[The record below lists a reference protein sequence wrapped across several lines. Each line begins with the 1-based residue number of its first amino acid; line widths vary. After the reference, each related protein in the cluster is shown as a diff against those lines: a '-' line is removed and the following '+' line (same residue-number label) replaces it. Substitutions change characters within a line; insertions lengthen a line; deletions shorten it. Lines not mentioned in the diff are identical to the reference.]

1 MTPGLLVP
9 IALTALAALI
19 VPLAIHIARRT
30 EDRPTDFA
38 ALRWLRQKPRPK
50 SRLRFD
56 ERLLLAVRLLL
67 LALVALWLARPVMFG
82 VADTDAYVAVAPGV
96 DLSRAGEVA
105 GRAVADTPRAHW
117 LAPGFPALDQSAR
130 TAPVAVAS
138 LIRQL
143 DADLPAD
150 TPLVIV
156 VPQVLEGADAERP
169 RLSRRV
175 DWRIV
180 PGVAP
185 AAKAAPQVVPAV
197 SIRYDAAHAGGLKY
211 LRAAINAW
219 QPVGREADLDL
230 AGLDAPL
237 PPAARALIWLSAG
250 TPPPEL
256 IAWIKDGGTA
266 LLASDG
272 LVPAGGDRVVVW
284 VDGLGL
290 PLVEAT
296 PLGAGR
302 LLRLTRPLTPA
313 QMPQLLEADFPTRLK
328 AVLAPAATA
337 PRRVAAAD
345 YSPGL
350 GARHV
355 APAPLD
361 LRPWLAV
368 LIGLVLLGERWLATR
383 RRRGIAP

>member
-9 IALTALAALI
+9 IALAALAALI

-56 ERLLLAVRLLL
+56 ERLLLAIRLLL
-67 LALVALWLARPVMFG
+67 LALVALWLARPVLFG
-82 VADTDAYVAVAPGV
+82 VADTAPYVAVAPGA
-96 DLSRAGEVA
+96 DLSKAGEAA
-105 GRAVADTPRAHW
+105 GRAVADNPRAHW
-117 LAPGFPALDQSAR
+117 LAPGFPALTSPAP
-130 TAPVAVAS
+130 TATVPLAS

-169 RLSRRV
+169 RLSRRI

-180 PGVAP
+180 PGAAP
-185 AAKAAPQVVPAV
+185 AAKAAPQALPGV
-197 SIRYDAAHAGGLKY
+197 SIRHDAAHAGGLKY
-211 LRAAINAW
+211 LRAAVAAW
-219 QPVGREADLDL
+219 QPVGLEADLDL
-230 AGLDAPL
+230 AGLDAAL
-237 PPAARALIWLSAG
+237 PPADRTLVWLGAG
-250 TPPPEL
+250 TLPPEL

-266 LLASDG
+266 MVASDAV
-272 LVPAGGDRVVVW
+272 VPADSDRVGVW
-284 VDGLGL
+284 ADDLGL

-296 PLGAGR
+296 SLGAGR
-302 LLRLTRPLTPA
+302 LLRFTRPLSPA
-313 QMPQLLEADFPTRLK
+313 QMPELLEADFPTRLK
-328 AVLAPAATA
+328 TVLASAVSA

-355 APAPLD
+355 APAPLE
-361 LRPWLAV
+361 LGPWLAV

-383 RRRGIAP
+383 RRGIAP